1 MSAHDDRGHP
11 ITNEEIKDNILLV
24 LSAGLDSTSSALA
37 VVLKYLFLNPHCL
50 REVIKGIFPFVC
62 VCLVYK
68 NLALLQK
75 YCERMDTFFQPSNIF
90 HSNQE
95 HFCEIE
101 HITHFYSSFLN

>member
-1 MSAHDDRGHP
+1 MSAHDDDRGHP

-50 REVIKGIFPFVC
+50 QEVIKGISPFFLC
-62 VCLVYK
+62 VCLVYN

-75 YCERMDTFFQPSNIF
+75 YFERMDTFFNHVILFNQTKNICVRL
-90 HSNQE
+90 S
-95 HFCEIE
+95 
-101 HITHFYSSFLN
+101 TFLFFFL